1 MEKAE
6 ATQITQSVETFL
18 GIGEDGKSALASRT
32 RSWDFCFNHFQSNP
46 RPTDDIQL
54 SCLQLGYY
62 LASWGMLRG
71 SSYLFTSTNARHYSD
86 AIRVI
91 EKHNPDL
98 NGLDARDYADPDARH
113 AILTA
118 YGDLRSVL
126 LPAGGSHTTLVSKV
140 MMGVWG
146 VIPSFDTYFI
156 KGFRRLAEGR
166 KEKTAFR
173 SVSDTSLTLLGQFY
187 SDHRT
192 EIDALTQQHTTLD
205 FASGNLS
212 SRAITGAKVLD
223 MFGFGAGYRS

>member
-1 MEKAE
+1 MERVE
-6 ATQITQSVETFL
+6 AARITQSVETFL
-18 GIGEDGKSALASRT
+18 GIGEDGQSTLTSRT
-32 RSWDFCFNHFQSNP
+32 RSWDFCFNHFKSNP

-54 SCLQLGYY
+54 SSLQLGYY

-71 SSYLFTSTNARHYSD
+71 SSYLFTRTNARHYLD

-91 EKHNPDL
+91 EEHNPDV
-98 NGLDARDYADPDARH
+98 NGLDAGDYADPHARR
-113 AILTA
+113 AILAA

-126 LPAGGSHTTLVSKV
+126 LPEGGSHTTLVSKV

-166 KEKTAFR
+166 KEETAFR
-173 SVSDTSLTLLGQFY
+173 TVTDDSLTLLGQFY

-192 EIDALTQQHTTLD
+192 EIDALTEQHTTLD
-205 FASGNLS
+205 FASGHLS
-212 SRAITGAKVLD
+212 SRTITGAKVLD

>member
-1 MEKAE
+1 MEKVE
-6 ATQITQSVETFL
+6 ASRITQSVETFL
-18 GIGEDGKSALASRT
+18 EIGEDRDSGFASRT

-91 EKHNPDL
+91 EKHNPDV
-98 NGLDARDYADPDARH
+98 NGLDARDYADPQARK
-113 AILTA
+113 AILAA
-118 YGDLRSVL
+118 YGELRSVL
-126 LPAGGSHTTLVSKV
+126 LPEGGAHTTLVSKV

-166 KEKTAFR
+166 KEKTTFR
-173 SVSDTSLTLLGQFY
+173 TVSDTSLTLLGQFY
-187 SDHRT
+187 LDHRT

>member
-1 MEKAE
+1 MKLVEDS
-6 ATQITQSVETFL
+6 QITRSVEIFL
-18 GIGEDGKSALASRT
+18 QIGEDRKSALVGRT

-46 RPTDDIQL
+46 YPTNDMQL

-91 EKHNPDL
+91 EKHNPEV
-98 NGLDARDYADPDARH
+98 NGLDARNYADPHACQ
-113 AILTA
+113 AILAA
-118 YGDLRSVL
+118 YDDLRSTL
-126 LPAGGSHTTLVSKV
+126 LPEGGSHTTLVSKV

-156 KGFRRLAEGR
+156 KGFRRLSDRR
-166 KEKTAFR
+166 KEGAAFR
-173 SVSDTSLTLLGQFY
+173 TVSDKSLTLLGVFY
-187 SDHRT
+187 SDHRA
-192 EIDALTQQHTTLD
+192 EIDSLTQAHTTLD
-205 FASGNLS
+205 FDSGNLG

-223 MFGFGAGYRS
+223 MFGFGTGYRS